1 MAINEE
7 YIKDTLDR
15 HQRQLDKH
23 EEEIGQLQ
31 QSTLTTD
38 LKLGNLCEK
47 LENQSEAI
55 KGQTTVLYWLIG
67 TLFVSLL
74 GFFFVVVQSNTVG
87 L

>member
-47 LENQSEAI
+47 LENQS
-55 KGQTTVLYWLIG
+55 
-67 TLFVSLL
+67 
-74 GFFFVVVQSNTVG
+74 
-87 L
+87 